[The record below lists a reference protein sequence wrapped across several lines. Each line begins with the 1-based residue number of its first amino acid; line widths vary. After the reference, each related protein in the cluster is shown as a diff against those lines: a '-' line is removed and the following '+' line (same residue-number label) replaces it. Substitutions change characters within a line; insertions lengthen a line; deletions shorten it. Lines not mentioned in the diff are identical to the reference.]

1 MNGFLSQRN
10 KVEKKKNITAPTATD
25 VKVAQEAGIDLAK
38 SWNPYSREVRVH
50 MYVDNIQE
58 LTRFYNKIL
67 EFPVVRYWRDASG
80 DGTMLNIGGNI
91 LELFSK
97 KGSNRGYNKQYF
109 GNASISIRVKDV
121 RKLHDKFS
129 RKNIKIGNLEQM
141 EWGDT
146 NFELIDPEGNRIYFF
161 TPDLPHNRYYKV
173 KA

>member
-10 KVEKKKNITAPTATD
+10 KVEKKKNVTAPTATD
-25 VKVAQEAGIDLAK
+25 VKAAQEAGIDLAK